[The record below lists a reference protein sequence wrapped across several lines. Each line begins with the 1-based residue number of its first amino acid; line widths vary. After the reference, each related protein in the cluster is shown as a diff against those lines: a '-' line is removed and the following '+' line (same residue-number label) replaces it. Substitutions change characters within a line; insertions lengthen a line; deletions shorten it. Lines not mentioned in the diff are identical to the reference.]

1 MTPSYTDPIEQL
13 MEEHVLI
20 LRMIDIIDKI
30 LVKISETNSVDPCFI
45 DRAVDFFKSYG
56 DKTHHG
62 KEEDILFRELGQKPL
77 SDEHRTILGELL
89 EEHIQAREMI
99 KHLDETNEK
108 YRGGE
113 TTLYKEI
120 IKILTEVSAFYKAH
134 TEKENTQFF
143 KPALEYLNEQEI
155 ELMLKEFAEFDRSII
170 HIKYKELLDILE
182 GKNA

>member
-20 LRMIDIIDKI
+20 LRMIDLIDKI
-30 LVKISETNSVDPCFI
+30 IVKINETNKVEPCFI

-77 SDEHRTILGELL
+77 SDEHRTIMGELL
-89 EEHIQAREMI
+89 EEHVQARAMI

-108 YRGGE
+108 YRAGE
-113 TTLYKEI
+113 SGLFQEI
-120 IKILTEVSAFYKAH
+120 LKILSELSAFYKAH
-134 TEKENTQFF
+134 TEKENTSFF
-143 KPALEYLNEQEI
+143 KPAIAYFTDQEV
-155 ELMLKEFAEFDRSII
+155 ELMLKEFAEFDRSVI
-170 HIKYKELLDILE
+170 HIKYKELLDSLE
-182 GKNA
+182 SENA